1 MSKGV
6 ASFSS
11 LDYLHKGLQETAQR
25 QVDEFENQIQHHFDW
40 LSAFETSTKPESAVY
55 VKANDPIL
63 SFIHFCRCLTDFLS
77 QFAL

>member
-11 LDYLHKGLQETAQR
+11 LDYLYKGLQETAQR
-25 QVDEFENQIQHHFDW
+25 QLDEFESQTQSHFDW
-40 LSAFETSTKPESAVY
+40 LSAFEASNKSESAVY

-63 SFIHFCRCLTDFLS
+63 SFHRFRPSIADSAHQSTL
-77 QFAL
+77 